1 MVTLDGITSLL
12 RLCRKSFRSV
22 KQANLH
28 VQRWTFHL
36 MRLITNKGMLD
47 AGLHVYNISRARLC
61 VLRFNS
67 DLSC

>member
-12 RLCRKSFRSV
+12 RLYRKSFRGV
-22 KQANLH
+22 KRVNLRI
-28 VQRWTFHL
+28 QRWMFHP
-36 MRLITNKGMLD
+36 MRLITNRGTLD
-47 AGLHVYNISRARLC
+47 ARLHVYNVTRARLC